1 MQDFLLGAFTSNPF
15 ISNYPALRSTSVTLR
30 CRFKRLV
37 YPAVSR
43 AAIELFSFID
53 LIIKFADY

>member
-1 MQDFLLGAFTSNPF
+1 MQDFLFGAFTSNPF
-15 ISNYPALRSTSVTLR
+15 ISNYPVLRYTCVTLR
-30 CRFKRLV
+30 HHFNE
-37 YPAVSR
+37 